1 MGPQRQSTENQ
12 SVLGDTAA
20 GTWETEDAVVRIG
33 MRREDNT
40 TTAESDSDVSRAI
53 HRWERYRARPRVQE
67 ERNASVV
74 ESGEDGGNGTKDV
87 LAPKPGGGVVLSV
100 AVIGDSEPCSLA
112 ALSSRSCFSIWAS
125 CRAHRRIPILTT
137 ASSFLHVPA
146 AVSSLPLCLAILTLF
161 SIMDQDEDLDTLMAC
176 TLEED
181 VADSIAK
188 IMCFS
193 SPFPRPASSTTSH
206 VDSPTI
212 KSSIAGSSRSS
223 HPRSLRETPRKPP
236 IAKLPTTRVSRFPP
250 SNCQPMAK
258 PTQDARQPS
267 RKSAGAIISKPSSIR
282 RLGSTRVRSSCDTPM
297 APIPG
302 PLRSGVENTKGW
314 MACSE
319 KSPGK
324 SAEVENVPHSLSI
337 RAGGAGAVPDPEIK
351 FYYPFSGI
359 GAVKISTRE
368 WQLLEANR
376 MVNDSVI
383 EFGLR
388 LWLDE
393 VRADDPHL
401 ADATIILS
409 PFFFT
414 QLSEQ
419 GYAAARRYIN
429 PVDVFTKA
437 FIIVPIHDKK
447 RSHWFLAI
455 VTYPGSIFGAPPNS
469 YTTLF
474 SVKGAQRIGW
484 AVPPE
489 TVQVAQ
495 PSNLPC
501 VPGSSGKE
509 AEGIFM
515 LPSEVHVKVPQQP
528 ARSLDCGLYLLHYVR
543 VFMARPLYFLADVFL
558 PNKLI
563 PANELDSI
571 WAVDMIND
579 MRSTLRTKISTLN
592 EEWRL
597 QFASSN
603 S

>member
-1 MGPQRQSTENQ
+1 
-12 SVLGDTAA
+12 
-20 GTWETEDAVVRIG
+20 
-33 MRREDNT
+33 
-40 TTAESDSDVSRAI
+40 
-53 HRWERYRARPRVQE
+53 
-67 ERNASVV
+67 
-74 ESGEDGGNGTKDV
+74 
-87 LAPKPGGGVVLSV
+87 
-100 AVIGDSEPCSLA
+100 
-112 ALSSRSCFSIWAS
+112 
-125 CRAHRRIPILTT
+125 
-137 ASSFLHVPA
+137 
-146 AVSSLPLCLAILTLF
+146 
-161 SIMDQDEDLDTLMAC
+161 MDQDEDLDTLMAC

-181 VADSIAK
+181 VVDSIAK

-282 RLGSTRVRSSCDTPM
+282 RLVLRGFGVR
-297 APIPG
+297 
-302 PLRSGVENTKGW
+302 VENTKGW

-319 KSPGK
+319 KSPGSGLGDLNTSK
-324 SAEVENVPHSLSI
+324 VSIISPSSPSTPCPPTTVPATVSQPVEAATPLICVDTMPPTESVEVENVPHSLSI

-437 FIIVPIHDKK
+437 FIIVPIHDKSEEK
-447 RSHWFLAI
+447 PLVSCDCHVSREHFWCA
-455 VTYPGSIFGAPPNS
+455 PNS

-474 SVKGAQRIGW
+474 SVKGAQRIRW

-501 VPGSSGKE
+501 VPG
-509 AEGIFM
+509 ATILIFD
-515 LPSEVHVKVPQQP
+515 S
-528 ARSLDCGLYLLHYVR
+528 LHYSDAMR
-543 VFMARPLYFLADVFL
+543 QKMIDPATLLSSFLC
-558 PNKLI
+558 
-563 PANELDSI
+563 
-571 WAVDMIND
+571 
-579 MRSTLRTKISTLN
+579 
-592 EEWRL
+592 
-597 QFASSN
+597 
-603 S
+603 